1 MTPERWGQLEELYQA
16 ARALPPSER
25 TALLE
30 QADPELGATV
40 AAILAQEGVRQKG
53 DAPQEGSAFLNSPAW
68 EGRESLLKHGAP
80 LHAETSVRIGE
91 QLGPY
96 RIEQK
101 IGQGGMGQ
109 VFRALDT
116 RLQRTVAIKVLPSTH
131 VADPDRKKR
140 FLQEARAASRLNHQ
154 NIVTLHDIANDGG
167 VDYLVMEY
175 VTGTT
180 LKELIRPEGLP
191 ISQAGG
197 YAIQL
202 AGALAVAHAAGLIHR
217 DIKPAN
223 IMVTN
228 DGQVKVLDFGL
239 AKLTTSAG
247 ADSFDATQTVPGMVV
262 GTVSYMSPEQTR
274 GEPVDARSDIF
285 AFGSVL
291 YEAVTG
297 QLPFIASSLLSTMH
311 EIALHDPPP
320 PSRVQP
326 RVPAWLEQIILR
338 CLRKQ
343 VAERYQ
349 SMAEL
354 LEALRS
360 GGVQASS
367 DTTKA
372 DPRPADSRPASSIA
386 VLPFTSASGD
396 GEQFGDGLAE
406 ELIHALS
413 LYDDLQVIARTS
425 AAAMRGHGLDIR
437 EIGRRLNVGVI
448 LDGSVRRAGNRLRIG
463 VQLIDV
469 NNGHQLWS
477 ERYDREMTDVFEV
490 QDEITAAIVGKLRP
504 QLLGGSPASAARHS
518 EDPEAYALYL
528 KGRHHWGR
536 RPAGTMEAIAYF
548 EQAVKRD
555 PTYALAYTGLAD
567 AYNTL
572 ASWEGGV
579 LQPREGFQKGMSY
592 AEQALRLKPELAEGH
607 AALGYALLHYRWEI
621 PEAERS
627 LAEAIRLNPRYG
639 SAHHWY
645 SHLLVATG
653 RMEESLAES
662 KIYLD
667 LDPLDPLSQL
677 HLMWHH
683 VMAHNFD
690 QALSESGRAL
700 ADDPGFSW
708 NRIFQGWAYLGKGA
722 TGEAEA
728 AIRKGAELSGVSVQ
742 LSFLGHAQAV
752 NGNREDAL
760 RTLRRLTAL
769 SADRY
774 VSPYELGLIYEAL
787 GDRDQ
792 AFALLEQAFAER
804 SPWLVYLTREP
815 RLRHLHGDPR
825 FGALLARVMRDFGV
839 PAGGTR

>member
-1 MTPERWGQLEELYQA
+1 MGRIEATLATYPGE
-16 ARALPPSER
+16 
-25 TALLE
+25 
-30 QADPELGATV
+30 ADPEVNRETEKTAAQASSSSESV
-40 AAILAQEGVRQKG
+40 AADSSGNLA
-53 DAPQEGSAFLNSPAW
+53 DTALTFIPATTLL
-68 EGRESLLKHGAP
+68 GRYVIEEQIGA
-80 LHAETSVRIGE
+80 
-91 QLGPY
+91 
-96 RIEQK
+96 
-101 IGQGGMGQ
+101 GGMGE
-109 VFRALDT
+109 VYRAQDT
-116 RLQRTVAIKVLPSTH
+116 RLKRTVAIKMLPRET
-131 VADPDRKKR
+131 AGDTGLRRR
-140 FLQEARAASRLNHQ
+140 FLNEARAASALNHP
-154 NIVTLHDIANDGG
+154 NIVALYDICSDKNIDF
-167 VDYLVMEY
+167 LVMEY
-175 VTGTT
+175 VAGKT
-180 LKELIRPEGLP
+180 LKELICAEGLP
-191 ISQAGG
+191 ISEAGG

-217 DIKPAN
+217 DVKPAN

-239 AKLTTSAG
+239 AKQLTPTG
-247 ADSFDATQTVPGMVV
+247 ADSLDAGQSIPGMLV
-262 GTVSYMSPEQTR
+262 GTVSYMSPEQTS
-274 GEPVDARSDIF
+274 GEPLDARSDIF

-297 QLPFIASSLLSTMH
+297 ELPFRAPSLLSTMH

-326 RVPAWLEQIILR
+326 RVPVWLEQIILR

-354 LEALRS
+354 LEALRT
-360 GGVQASS
+360 GGVRAAPETERASTS
-367 DTTKA
+367 
-372 DPRPADSRPASSIA
+372 PASSIA
-386 VLPFTSASGD
+386 VLPFASASGD

-413 LYDDLQVIARTS
+413 LYDDLQVTARAS
-425 AAAMRGHGLDIR
+425 AAAVRGHGFDIR
-437 EIGRRLNVGVI
+437 EIGRRLNVSVV
-448 LDGSVRRAGNRLRIG
+448 LDGSVRRAGNRLRITA
-463 VQLIDV
+463 QLIDV
-469 NNGHQLWS
+469 NDGHHLWS

-490 QDEITAAIVGKLRP
+490 QDEITAAIVDKLRP
-504 QLLGGSPASAARHS
+504 QLLGTRFPSAARHS

-579 LQPREGFQKGMSY
+579 LSPGEGFPKGMSY

-607 AALGYALLHYRWEI
+607 AALAYALLHYRWEI

-627 LAEAIRLNPRYG
+627 FSEAIRLNPRYG
-639 SAHHWY
+639 PAHHWY
-645 SHLLVATG
+645 SHLLVAMG

-662 KIYLD
+662 KIYLN
-667 LDPLDPLSQL
+667 LDPADPFSQL

-683 VMAHNFD
+683 VMAHDFD

-700 ADDPGFSW
+700 ANDPGFSW
-708 NRIFQGWAYLGKGA
+708 NRIFQGWAHLGIGA
-722 TGEAEA
+722 TGEAVAE
-728 AIRKGAELSGVSVQ
+728 IRKGAELSGVNVQ
-742 LSFLGHAQAV
+742 LSFLAQAQAV
-752 NGNREDAL
+752 NGNRADAL
-760 RTLRRLTAL
+760 QTLERLTAR
-769 SADRY
+769 SAERY

-792 AFALLEQAFAER
+792 AFALLDQAFAER
-804 SPWLVYLTREP
+804 SPWLVYLAREP
-815 RLRHLHGDPR
+815 RLTHLHGDPR
-825 FGALLARVMRDFGV
+825 FEALLARITRDFGGAA
-839 PAGGTR
+839 PSSA

>member
-1 MTPERWGQLEELYQA
+1 MGEVYR
-16 ARALPPSER
+16 AR
-25 TALLE
+25 
-30 QADPELGATV
+30 
-40 AAILAQEGVRQKG
+40 
-53 DAPQEGSAFLNSPAW
+53 
-68 EGRESLLKHGAP
+68 
-80 LHAETSVRIGE
+80 
-91 QLGPY
+91 
-96 RIEQK
+96 
-101 IGQGGMGQ
+101 
-109 VFRALDT
+109 DT
-116 RLQRTVAIKVLPSTH
+116 RLERTVAIKMLPRETAGDSGL
-131 VADPDRKKR
+131 RRR
-140 FLQEARAASRLNHQ
+140 FLNEARAASALNHP
-154 NIVTLHDIANDGG
+154 NIVALYDICSDNNIDF
-167 VDYLVMEY
+167 LVMEY
-175 VTGTT
+175 VPGRT

-191 ISQAGG
+191 ISEAGG

-217 DIKPAN
+217 DVKPAN

-239 AKLTTSAG
+239 AKQLTPAG
-247 ADSFDATQTVPGMVV
+247 ADSLDAGQSVPGMVV
-262 GTVSYMSPEQTR
+262 GTVSYMSPEQTN
-274 GEPVDARSDIF
+274 GEPLDARSDIF

-291 YEAVTG
+291 YEVVTG
-297 QLPFIASSLLSTMH
+297 ELPFRAPSLLSTMH

-320 PSRVQP
+320 PSRIQP
-326 RVPAWLEQIILR
+326 RVPQWLEQIILR

-360 GGVQASS
+360 GGIRAAPEVATAGTS
-367 DTTKA
+367 
-372 DPRPADSRPASSIA
+372 PASSIA
-386 VLPFTSASGD
+386 VLPFASASGD

-413 LYDDLQVIARTS
+413 LYDDLQVTARAS
-425 AAAMRGHGLDIR
+425 AAAVRGHGFDIR
-437 EIGRRLNVGVI
+437 EIGRRLNVRVV
-448 LDGSVRRAGNRLRIG
+448 LDGSVRRAGNRLRITA
-463 VQLIDV
+463 QLIDV
-469 NNGHQLWS
+469 NDGHHMWS

-490 QDEITAAIVGKLRP
+490 QDEITAAIVHKLRP
-504 QLLGGSPASAARHS
+504 QLLGARSPSAARHS

-579 LQPREGFQKGMSY
+579 LSPGEGFPKGMSY

-607 AALGYALLHYRWEI
+607 AALAYALLHYRWEI

-627 LAEAIRLNPRYG
+627 FSEAIRLNPRYG
-639 SAHHWY
+639 PAHHWY

-653 RMEESLAES
+653 RMEESLVES
-662 KIYLD
+662 KIYLN
-667 LDPLDPLSQL
+667 LDPADPFSQL

-700 ADDPGFSW
+700 ANDPGFSW
-708 NRIFQGWAYLGKGA
+708 NRIFQGWAHLGTGA

-728 AIRKGAELSGVSVQ
+728 VIQKGAELSGVSVQ
-742 LSFLGHAQAV
+742 LSFLAQAQAV
-752 NGNREDAL
+752 NGNRADAL
-760 RTLRRLTAL
+760 RTLQRLTAR
-769 SADRY
+769 SAEQY

-792 AFALLEQAFAER
+792 AFTLLEQAFAER
-804 SPWLVYLTREP
+804 SPWLVYLAREP

-825 FGALLARVMRDFGV
+825 FDDLLARITRDFDRAA
-839 PAGGTR
+839 PASA

>member
-1 MTPERWGQLEELYQA
+1 MKPERWNKIESIFHKALEADES
-16 ARALPPSER
+16 RR
-25 TALLE
+25 GALLDE
-30 QADPELGATV
+30 SCAGDQELRREV
-40 AAILAQEGVRQKG
+40 
-53 DAPQEGSAFLNSPAW
+53 
-68 EGRESLLKHGAP
+68 ESLLAHHSDSTSFIEKPAFSNDVTSSGVGHVTVAVAP
-80 LHAETSVRIGE
+80 RHDLKGVAVGH
-91 QLGPY
+91 Y
-96 RIEQK
+96 RILDE
-101 IGQGGMGQ
+101 IGSGGMGQ

-116 RLQRTVAIKVLPSTH
+116 RLHRTVAIKVLPATH
-131 VADPDRKKR
+131 VADPDRKRR
-140 FLQEARAASRLNHQ
+140 FLQEARVASKLNHP
-154 NIVTLHDIANDGG
+154 NIVTLHDMVSDGG
-167 VDYLVMEY
+167 ADYLVMEY
-175 VTGTT
+175 VAGKT

-191 ISQAGG
+191 ISEAGG

-239 AKLTTSAG
+239 AKRLTPAG
-247 ADSFDATQTVPGMVV
+247 ADSLDAGQTIAGMLV

-274 GEPVDARSDIF
+274 GEALDARSDIF

-291 YEAVTG
+291 YEAVSG
-297 QLPFIASSLLSTMH
+297 QQPFRASSVISTMY
-311 EIALHDPPP
+311 EIAVHDPPP
-320 PSRVQP
+320 PSRIQP
-326 RVPAWLEQIILR
+326 RIPAWLEQIILR
-338 CLRKQ
+338 CMRKN
-343 VAERYQ
+343 VAERYR

-360 GGVQASS
+360 GGVG
-367 DTTKA
+367 A
-372 DPRPADSRPASSIA
+372 DPEPVVNSTSPASSIA
-386 VLPFTSASGD
+386 VLPFASASGD
-396 GEQFGDGLAE
+396 SEQFGDGLAE

-413 LYDDLQVIARTS
+413 LNDDLQVIARAS
-425 AAAMRGHGLDIR
+425 AAALRGHGLDIR

-448 LDGSVRRAGNRLRIG
+448 LDGSIRRAGNRLRIT

-469 NNGHQLWS
+469 NDGHHLWS

-490 QDEITAAIVGKLRP
+490 QDEITAAIVDKLRP
-504 QLLGGSPASAARHS
+504 QLLGARSPSAARHS

-548 EQAVKRD
+548 EQAVRRD
-555 PTYALAYTGLAD
+555 PTYALAYAGLAD

-579 LQPREGFQKGMSY
+579 LPPREGFQKGMSY

-607 AALGYALLHYRWEI
+607 AALAYALLHYRWEI
-621 PEAERS
+621 PEAER
-627 LAEAIRLNPRYG
+627 LFLEAIRLNPRYG
-639 SAHHWY
+639 PAHHWY
-645 SHLLVATG
+645 SHLLVAAG
-653 RMEESLAES
+653 RMEESLAKS
-662 KIYLD
+662 KIYLN
-667 LDPLDPLSQL
+667 LDPADPFSQL

-700 ADDPGFSW
+700 ANDPGFSW
-708 NRIFQGWAYLGKGA
+708 NRIFQGWAHLGKGA

-728 AIRKGAELSGVSVQ
+728 AIRKGVELSGVSLQ

-760 RTLRRLTAL
+760 RTLERLIAQ
-769 SADRY
+769 SAERY

-787 GDRDQ
+787 GNPDQ
-792 AFALLEQAFAER
+792 AFASLEEAFAER
-804 SPWLVYLTREP
+804 SPWLVYLAREP

-825 FGALLARVMRDFGV
+825 FDALLARIMRDFGA
-839 PAGGTR
+839 PADT

>member
-1 MTPERWGQLEELYQA
+1 MKPERWSKIESIFHKALEADECRRSSVIEESCAGDAEL
-16 ARALPPSER
+16 RREVE
-25 TALLE
+25 ALLAHHSDSASFME
-30 QADPELGATV
+30 QP
-40 AAILAQEGVRQKG
+40 
-53 DAPQEGSAFLNSPAW
+53 AFA
-68 EGRESLLKHGAP
+68 GQVTTG
-80 LHAETSVRIGE
+80 SVRPVTAEAVPRPDLKGVAV
-91 QLGPY
+91 GHY
-96 RIEQK
+96 RIVEE
-101 IGQGGMGQ
+101 IGSGGMGQ

-116 RLQRTVAIKVLPSTH
+116 RLHRTVAIKVLPSMH
-131 VADPDRKKR
+131 VADPDRKRR
-140 FLQEARAASRLNHQ
+140 FLQEARVASKLNHP
-154 NIVTLHDIANDGG
+154 NIVTLHDMGSDGG

-175 VTGTT
+175 VAGKT
-180 LKELIRPEGLP
+180 LKQLIRSEGLP
-191 ISQAGG
+191 ISEAGG

-223 IMVTN
+223 IMVTD
-228 DGQVKVLDFGL
+228 DGQVKILDFGL
-239 AKLTTSAG
+239 AKQLTPTETDSLEAG
-247 ADSFDATQTVPGMVV
+247 QTVPGMLM

-274 GEPVDARSDIF
+274 GEPLDARSDIF
-285 AFGSVL
+285 SFGSVL

-297 QLPFIASSLLSTMH
+297 QLAFRASSVLSTMY

-326 RVPAWLEQIILR
+326 RVPVWLEQIILR

-360 GGVQASS
+360 REVRAASGTS
-367 DTTKA
+367 GASTI
-372 DPRPADSRPASSIA
+372 PHSSIA
-386 VLPFTSASGD
+386 VLPFANVSGD

-413 LYDDLQVIARTS
+413 RYDDLQVIARAS
-425 AAAMRGHGLDIR
+425 AAAVRGHGLDIR

-448 LDGSVRRAGNRLRIG
+448 LDGSVRRAGNRLRIT

-469 NNGHQLWS
+469 NDGHHLWS

-490 QDEITAAIVGKLRP
+490 QDEITAAIVDKLRP
-504 QLLGGSPASAARHS
+504 QLISAGSPSATRHS

-528 KGRHHWGR
+528 KSRHHWGR
-536 RPAGTMEAIAYF
+536 RPAGTKEAIAYF

-579 LQPREGFQKGMSY
+579 LPPREGFQKGMSY

-607 AALGYALLHYRWEI
+607 AALGYALLHFRWEI
-621 PEAERS
+621 QEAERLLS
-627 LAEAIRLNPRYG
+627 EAIRLNPRYG
-639 SAHHWY
+639 PAHHWY

-662 KIYLD
+662 KIYLN
-667 LDPLDPLSQL
+667 LDPADPLSQL

-708 NRIFQGWAYLGKGA
+708 HRIFQGWAHLGKGA

-728 AIRKGAELSGVSVQ
+728 TIRKGAELSGVSVH
-742 LSFLGHAQAV
+742 LSFLGHAQAA
-752 NGNREDAL
+752 NGNRKDAL
-760 RTLRRLTAL
+760 RTLERLTAQ
-769 SADRY
+769 SAERY
-774 VSPYELGLIYEAL
+774 ISPYELGLIYEAL
-787 GDRDQ
+787 GDHDQ
-792 AFALLEQAFAER
+792 AFASLEQAFAER
-804 SPWLVYLTREP
+804 SPWLVYLAREP
-815 RLRHLHGDPR
+815 RLRHLHGNPR
-825 FGALLARVMRDFGV
+825 FDAMLARMRRDFGGP

>member
-25 TALLE
+25 TELLE
-30 QADPELGATV
+30 RADPELRATV

-53 DAPQEGSAFLNSPAW
+53 DTAQEDGAFLNRPAW
-68 EGRESLLKHGAP
+68 QGRESLLKGDAT
-80 LHAETSVRIGE
+80 LQTETSASVVE

-131 VADPDRKKR
+131 VADPDRKRR
-140 FLQEARAASRLNHQ
+140 FLHEARAASRLNHP

-175 VTGTT
+175 VTGKT

-191 ISQAGG
+191 ISEAGG

-239 AKLTTSAG
+239 AKELTSAG
-247 ADSFDATQTVPGMVV
+247 ADSLDAVRTVPGMLV

-274 GEPVDARSDIF
+274 GEPLDARSDIF

-297 QLPFIASSLLSTMH
+297 RQPFKASSLLSTMH

-354 LEALRS
+354 IEALRS

-367 DTTKA
+367 ETTRA
-372 DPRPADSRPASSIA
+372 APRPAASIA
-386 VLPFTSASGD
+386 VLPFTSVSGD

-425 AAAMRGHGLDIR
+425 AAAVRGHGLDIR

-469 NNGHQLWS
+469 KDGHHLWS

-504 QLLGGSPASAARHS
+504 QLLGGSSASAARHS

-548 EQAVKRD
+548 EQAAKRD

-579 LQPREGFQKGMSY
+579 LSPREGFQKGMSY

-607 AALGYALLHYRWEI
+607 AALAYALLHYRWEI
-621 PEAERS
+621 PEAERLFS
-627 LAEAIRLNPRYG
+627 EAIRLNPRYG
-639 SAHHWY
+639 PAHHWY
-645 SHLLVATG
+645 SHLLVAAG

-662 KIYLD
+662 KIYLS
-667 LDPLDPLSQL
+667 LDPADPFSQL
-677 HLMWHH
+677 HLMWYH

-690 QALSESGRAL
+690 RALNESGRAL

-708 NRIFQGWAYLGKGA
+708 HRIFQGWAYLGKRA
-722 TGEAEA
+722 TAEAEA
-728 AIRKGAELSGVSVQ
+728 AIRTGAELSGVSVQ

-760 RTLRRLTAL
+760 RTLERLTAL
-769 SADRY
+769 SAQRY
-774 VSPYELGLIYEAL
+774 VSPYELGLIHEAL
-787 GDRDQ
+787 GNRDQ

-804 SPWLVYLTREP
+804 SPWLVYLVREP
-815 RLRHLHGDPR
+815 RLTHLHGDPR
-825 FGALLARVMRDFGV
+825 FDALLARVTRDFGGAR
-839 PAGGTR
+839 AGGTG

>member
-1 MTPERWGQLEELYQA
+1 MKPERWSKIESIFHKVLEADESRRGAVIEESCAGDEEL
-16 ARALPPSER
+16 RRE
-25 TALLE
+25 
-30 QADPELGATV
+30 V
-40 AAILAQEGVRQKG
+40 
-53 DAPQEGSAFLNSPAW
+53 
-68 EGRESLLKHGAP
+68 ESLLAHHSDSSSFIEQPAFATTISLTAAAAP
-80 LHAETSVRIGE
+80 RPDLKGVAVGH
-91 QLGPY
+91 Y
-96 RIEQK
+96 RILEE
-101 IGQGGMGQ
+101 IGSGGMGQ

-116 RLQRTVAIKVLPSTH
+116 RLHRTVAIKVLPSTH
-131 VADPDRKKR
+131 VADPDRKRR
-140 FLQEARAASRLNHQ
+140 FLQEARAASKLNHP
-154 NIVTLHDIANDGG
+154 NIVTLYDMASDGG

-175 VTGTT
+175 VAGKT
-180 LKELIRPEGLP
+180 LKGLMRPEGLP
-191 ISQAGG
+191 ISEVVG

-202 AGALAVAHAAGLIHR
+202 AGALAVAHAAGLVHR

-239 AKLTTSAG
+239 AKQLTPAG
-247 ADSFDATQTVPGMVV
+247 TDSLDAEQTVPGMLL
-262 GTVSYMSPEQTR
+262 GTVAYMSPEQTR
-274 GEPVDARSDIF
+274 GEPLDARSDIF

-291 YEAVTG
+291 YEVVTG
-297 QLPFIASSLLSTMH
+297 QLPFRASSLLSTMH

-326 RVPAWLEQIILR
+326 RVPLWLEQIVLR

-343 VAERYQ
+343 VAVRYQ

-360 GGVQASS
+360 GGVRAAPETVGAS
-367 DTTKA
+367 T
-372 DPRPADSRPASSIA
+372 SRASSIA
-386 VLPFTSASGD
+386 VLPFASVGGD

-413 LYDDLQVIARTS
+413 LYDDLQVIARAS
-425 AAAMRGHGLDIR
+425 AAAVRGHGLDIR

-448 LDGSVRRAGNRLRIG
+448 LDGSVRRAGNRLRIT

-469 NNGHQLWS
+469 NDGHHLWS

-490 QDEITAAIVGKLRP
+490 QDEITAAIVDKLRP
-504 QLLGGSPASAARHS
+504 QLLGARSSSAARHS

-579 LQPREGFQKGMSY
+579 LPPREGFQKGISY

-621 PEAERS
+621 PEAERLFS
-627 LAEAIRLNPRYG
+627 EAIRLNPRYG
-639 SAHHWY
+639 PAHHWY
-645 SHLLVATG
+645 SHVLVVAG

-662 KIYLD
+662 KIYLN
-667 LDPLDPLSQL
+667 LDPADPFSQA
-677 HLMWHH
+677 HLVWHH
-683 VMAHNFD
+683 LMAHNFD
-690 QALSESGRAL
+690 QSLRESERAL
-700 ADDPGFSW
+700 ANDPGFSW
-708 NRIFQGWAYLGKGA
+708 HHIFQGWAHLGIGA
-722 TGEAEA
+722 TGQAEA
-728 AIRKGAELSGVSVQ
+728 AIRKGAGLSGVSVQ

-752 NGNREDAL
+752 NGNREEAL
-760 RTLRRLTAL
+760 RTLERLTAQ
-769 SADRY
+769 SAERY
-774 VSPYELGLIYEAL
+774 VSPYELALIYEAL
-787 GDRDQ
+787 GDHNQ
-792 AFALLEQAFAER
+792 AFASLEQAFAER
-804 SPWLVYLTREP
+804 SPWLVYLAREP

-825 FGALLARVMRDFGV
+825 FDSLLSRMTRDFGGA

>member
-1 MTPERWGQLEELYQA
+1 LR
-16 ARALPPSER
+16 
-25 TALLE
+25 
-30 QADPELGATV
+30 ATV
-40 AAILAQEGVRQKG
+40 AALLAQEGVRQKG
-53 DAPQEGSAFLNSPAW
+53 HAPQEDTAFLSRPAW
-68 EGRESLLKHGAP
+68 EGRESLLKNDGP
-80 LHAETSVRIGE
+80 LQTETSVSVGE

-101 IGQGGMGQ
+101 IGHGGMGQ
-109 VFRALDT
+109 VFRAFDT
-116 RLQRTVAIKVLPSTH
+116 RLHRTVAIKVLPSTY

-140 FLQEARAASRLNHQ
+140 FLQEARAVSRLNHP
-154 NIVTLHDIANDGG
+154 NIVTLHDIANNGG

-175 VTGTT
+175 VTGKT
-180 LKELIRPEGLP
+180 LKELIHPEGLP
-191 ISQAGG
+191 ISEAGR

-223 IMVTN
+223 IMVAN

-239 AKLTTSAG
+239 AKRLTSEG
-247 ADSFDATQTVPGMVV
+247 ADSLDAGQTVPGMIV

-274 GEPVDARSDIF
+274 GEPLDARSDDF
-285 AFGSVL
+285 ALGSVL

-297 QLPFIASSLLSTMH
+297 RVPFKASSLLSTIH
-311 EIALHDPPP
+311 QIALHDPPP
-320 PSRVQP
+320 PSQVQP

-360 GGVQASS
+360 GGVPAYSETTRA
-367 DTTKA
+367 DT
-372 DPRPADSRPASSIA
+372 RPASSIA
-386 VLPFTSASGD
+386 VLPFISVGED

-425 AAAMRGHGLDIR
+425 AAAVRGRGLDIR

-463 VQLIDV
+463 VQLINV
-469 NNGHQLWS
+469 NDGHQLWS
-477 ERYDREMTDVFEV
+477 ERYDREITDVFEV

-504 QLLGGSPASAARHS
+504 RLLGVSSASAARHS

-548 EQAVKRD
+548 EQAAKRD

-579 LQPREGFQKGMSY
+579 LPPREGFQKGMSY

-607 AALGYALLHYRWEI
+607 AALAYALLHYRWEL
-621 PEAERS
+621 PEAERLFS
-627 LAEAIRLNPRYG
+627 EAIRLNPRYG
-639 SAHHWY
+639 PAHHWY
-645 SHLLVATG
+645 SHLLVAEG

-662 KIYLD
+662 KIYLN
-667 LDPLDPLSQL
+667 LDPADPFSQL

-690 QALSESGRAL
+690 RALSESWRAL

-708 NRIFQGWAYLGKGA
+708 HRIFQGWAYLGKRA

-728 AIRKGAELSGVSVQ
+728 AIRKGAELSGVSMQ
-742 LSFLGHAQAV
+742 LSFLGYAQAA

-760 RTLRRLTAL
+760 RTLERLTAL
-769 SADRY
+769 SAERY

-787 GDRDQ
+787 GNRDQ

-804 SPWLVYLTREP
+804 SPWLVYLAREP
-815 RLRHLHGDPR
+815 RLSHLHGDPS
-825 FGALLARVMRDFGV
+825 FDALLERVTRDFGGT

>member
-30 QADPELGATV
+30 RADPELGATV

-53 DAPQEGSAFLNSPAW
+53 DAAQEDGAFLNRPAW
-68 EGRESLLKHGAP
+68 QGCESLLKGDGT
-80 LHAETSVRIGE
+80 LQTETIVSVVE

-116 RLQRTVAIKVLPSTH
+116 RLKRTVAIKVLPSTH
-131 VADPDRKKR
+131 VADPDRRRR
-140 FLQEARAASRLNHQ
+140 FLQEAQAASRLNHP

-175 VTGTT
+175 VPGKT

-191 ISQAGG
+191 ISEAGG

-223 IMVTN
+223 IMVTS

-239 AKLTTSAG
+239 AKQLTSAG
-247 ADSFDATQTVPGMVV
+247 ADSLDAVQTVPGMLV

-274 GEPVDARSDIF
+274 GEPLDARSDIF

-297 QLPFIASSLLSTMH
+297 RLPFIASSLLSTMH
-311 EIALHDPPP
+311 EIALNDPPP

-326 RVPAWLEQIILR
+326 RVPAGLEQIILR

-360 GGVQASS
+360 GGVQAFSE
-367 DTTKA
+367 TTRA
-372 DPRPADSRPASSIA
+372 ATRPASSIA
-386 VLPFTSASGD
+386 VLPFTSVSGD

-425 AAAMRGHGLDIR
+425 AAALRGHGLDIR

-469 NNGHQLWS
+469 NDGHQLWS

-490 QDEITAAIVGKLRP
+490 QDEITAAIISKLRP
-504 QLLGGSPASAARHS
+504 QLVGGSSASAARHS

-579 LQPREGFQKGMSY
+579 LPPGEGFQKGMSY

-607 AALGYALLHYRWEI
+607 AALAYALLHYRWEI
-621 PEAERS
+621 PEAERLFS
-627 LAEAIRLNPRYG
+627 EAIRLNPRYG
-639 SAHHWY
+639 PAHHWY
-645 SHLLVATG
+645 SHLLVAAG

-662 KIYLD
+662 KIYLN
-667 LDPLDPLSQL
+667 LDPVDPLSQL

-708 NRIFQGWAYLGKGA
+708 NRIFQGWAYLGKRA

-760 RTLRRLTAL
+760 RTLERLTAL
-769 SADRY
+769 SAERY

-804 SPWLVYLTREP
+804 SPWLVYLAREP
-815 RLRHLHGDPR
+815 RVEAFARRP
-825 FGALLARVMRDFGV
+825 AL
-839 PAGGTR
+839 

>member
-1 MTPERWGQLEELYQA
+1 MKPERWSKIESIFHKALE
-16 ARALPPSER
+16 
-25 TALLE
+25 
-30 QADPELGATV
+30 ADESRRSSVIEESCA
-40 AAILAQEGVRQKG
+40 G
-53 DAPQEGSAFLNSPAW
+53 DAELHR
-68 EGRESLLKHGAP
+68 EVESLLAHHSDSASFIEQPAFAGQVTTSSVEPVTAADAP
-80 LHAETSVRIGE
+80 RPDLKGVAV
-91 QLGPY
+91 GPY
-96 RIEQK
+96 RILEE
-101 IGQGGMGQ
+101 IGVGGMGQ

-116 RLQRTVAIKVLPSTH
+116 RLHRTVAIKVLPSTH
-131 VADPDRKKR
+131 VADPDRKRR
-140 FLQEARAASRLNHQ
+140 FLQEARAASKLNHP
-154 NIVTLHDIANDGG
+154 NIVTLHDMASDGG

-175 VTGTT
+175 VAGKT

-191 ISQAGG
+191 ISEAGG

-239 AKLTTSAG
+239 AKQLTPAG
-247 ADSFDATQTVPGMVV
+247 ADSLDAGQSVPGMLV

-274 GEPVDARSDIF
+274 GEPLDARSDIF

-297 QLPFIASSLLSTMH
+297 QLPFRASSLLSTMH

-326 RVPAWLEQIILR
+326 RVPVWLEQIILR

-360 GGVQASS
+360 GGDRAAPETARACTS
-367 DTTKA
+367 
-372 DPRPADSRPASSIA
+372 PASSIA
-386 VLPFTSASGD
+386 VLPFASVSGD

-413 LYDDLQVIARTS
+413 LYDDLQVIARAS
-425 AAAMRGHGLDIR
+425 AAAVRGHGLDIR

-448 LDGSVRRAGNRLRIG
+448 LDGSVRRAGNRLRIT

-469 NNGHQLWS
+469 NDGHHLWS

-490 QDEITAAIVGKLRP
+490 QDEITAAIVDKLRP
-504 QLLGGSPASAARHS
+504 QLLGARSPSAARHT

-548 EQAVKRD
+548 EQAAKRD

-579 LQPREGFQKGMSY
+579 LPPREGFPKGMAY

-607 AALGYALLHYRWEI
+607 AALAYAMLHYRWEI
-621 PEAERS
+621 PEAERLFS
-627 LAEAIRLNPRYG
+627 EAIRLNPRYG
-639 SAHHWY
+639 PAHHWY

-662 KIYLD
+662 KIYLN
-667 LDPLDPLSQL
+667 LDPADPMSQL

-690 QALSESGRAL
+690 EALSESGRAL
-700 ADDPGFSW
+700 ANDPGFSW
-708 NRIFQGWAYLGKGA
+708 NRIFQGWAHLGTGA

-752 NGNREDAL
+752 NGNRADAL
-760 RTLRRLTAL
+760 RTLERLTAQ
-769 SADRY
+769 SAERY

-787 GDRDQ
+787 GDHDQ

-804 SPWLVYLTREP
+804 SPWLVYLAREP

-825 FGALLARVMRDFGV
+825 FDALLARMTRDFGGA
-839 PAGGTR
+839 PAGATR

>member
-1 MTPERWGQLEELYQA
+1 MTPERWGQFEELYQV

-30 QADPELGATV
+30 RADPELRETV
-40 AAILAQEGVRQKG
+40 AALLAQEGVRRKG
-53 DAPQEGSAFLNSPAW
+53 GAPQEDTAFLSRPAW
-68 EGRESLLKHGAP
+68 EGRESLLKHTGP
-80 LHAETSVRIGE
+80 LQTETSVSVGE

-96 RIEQK
+96 RIEEK

-116 RLQRTVAIKVLPSTH
+116 RLHRTVAIKMLPSTH
-131 VADPDRKKR
+131 VADPDRRRR
-140 FLQEARAASRLNHQ
+140 FLQEARAASRLNHP

-175 VTGTT
+175 VPGKT

-191 ISQAGG
+191 ISEAGG

-239 AKLTTSAG
+239 AKQLTSEG
-247 ADSFDATQTVPGMVV
+247 AVSLDATQTVPGMVV

-274 GEPVDARSDIF
+274 GEPLDARSDIF

-297 QLPFIASSLLSTMH
+297 RLPFIAASLLSTMH
-311 EIALHDPPP
+311 EIALNDPPP

-326 RVPAWLEQIILR
+326 RVPAGLEQIILR

-354 LEALRS
+354 LEALRG

-367 DTTKA
+367 ETTRA
-372 DPRPADSRPASSIA
+372 ATRPASSIA
-386 VLPFTSASGD
+386 VLPFASVSGD

-425 AAAMRGHGLDIR
+425 AAAVRGLDIR

-469 NNGHQLWS
+469 NDGHQLWS

-490 QDEITAAIVGKLRP
+490 QDEIAAAIVDKLRP
-504 QLLGGSPASAARHS
+504 QLLGARSPSAARHS

-528 KGRHHWGR
+528 KGRHHWVR

-548 EQAVKRD
+548 EQAAKRD

-579 LQPREGFQKGMSY
+579 LPPREGFQKGMAY

-607 AALGYALLHYRWEI
+607 AALAYALLHYRWEI
-621 PEAERS
+621 PEAERLFS
-627 LAEAIRLNPRYG
+627 EAIRLNPRYG
-639 SAHHWY
+639 PAHHWY
-645 SHLLVATG
+645 SHLLVAAG

-662 KIYLD
+662 KIYLN
-667 LDPLDPLSQL
+667 LDPADPMSQL

-708 NRIFQGWAYLGKGA
+708 NRIFQGWAHLGAGA
-722 TGEAEA
+722 PGEAEA
-728 AIRKGAELSGVSVQ
+728 VIRKGADLSGVSVH
-742 LSFLGHAQAV
+742 LSLLGHAQAV
-752 NGNREDAL
+752 NGTRGDAL
-760 RTLRRLTAL
+760 RTLDRLTAL
-769 SADRY
+769 SAQRY

-804 SPWLVYLTREP
+804 SPWLVYLAREP
-815 RLRHLHGDPR
+815 RVRHLHGDPR
-825 FGALLARVMRDFGV
+825 FDALLARVTRSVGGE
-839 PAGGTR
+839 PAGGNR

>member
-1 MTPERWGQLEELYQA
+1 MKPERWSKVESIFHKALE
-16 ARALPPSER
+16 
-25 TALLE
+25 
-30 QADPELGATV
+30 ADESRRSSVIEESCA
-40 AAILAQEGVRQKG
+40 G
-53 DAPQEGSAFLNSPAW
+53 DADLRREV
-68 EGRESLLKHGAP
+68 ESLLAHHSDSASFIEKPAFAGQETTGSVGRVTAADAP
-80 LHAETSVRIGE
+80 RPDLKGVAFGH
-91 QLGPY
+91 Y
-96 RIEQK
+96 RILEE
-101 IGQGGMGQ
+101 IGFGGMGQ

-116 RLQRTVAIKVLPSTH
+116 RLHRTVAIKVLPSTH
-131 VADPDRKKR
+131 VADPDRKRR
-140 FLQEARAASRLNHQ
+140 FLQEARAASKLNHP
-154 NIVTLHDIANDGG
+154 NIVTLHDMVSDGG

-175 VTGTT
+175 VAGKT

-191 ISQAGG
+191 ISEAGG

-239 AKLTTSAG
+239 AKQLTPAG
-247 ADSFDATQTVPGMVV
+247 ADSLDAGQSIPGMLV

-274 GEPVDARSDIF
+274 GEPLDARSDIF

-297 QLPFIASSLLSTMH
+297 QLPFRAASLLSTMH

-326 RVPAWLEQIILR
+326 RVPVWLEQIILR

-360 GGVQASS
+360 GGVRAVPETARASTS
-367 DTTKA
+367 
-372 DPRPADSRPASSIA
+372 PASSIA
-386 VLPFTSASGD
+386 VLPFASVSGD

-425 AAAMRGHGLDIR
+425 AAALRGHGLDIR

-448 LDGSVRRAGNRLRIG
+448 LDGSVRRAGNRLRIT

-469 NNGHQLWS
+469 NDGHHLWS

-490 QDEITAAIVGKLRP
+490 QDEITAAIVDKLRP
-504 QLLGGSPASAARHS
+504 QLLGARSPSAARHS

-579 LQPREGFQKGMSY
+579 LPPGEGFPKGMSY

-607 AALGYALLHYRWEI
+607 AALAYALLHYRWEI
-621 PEAERS
+621 PEAERLFS
-627 LAEAIRLNPRYG
+627 EAIRLNPRYG
-639 SAHHWY
+639 PAHHWY
-645 SHLLVATG
+645 SHLLVAAG

-662 KIYLD
+662 KIYLN
-667 LDPLDPLSQL
+667 LDPADPMSQL

-700 ADDPGFSW
+700 ANDPGFSW
-708 NRIFQGWAYLGKGA
+708 NRIFQGWAHLGTGA

-728 AIRKGAELSGVSVQ
+728 VIRKGAELSGVSVQ

-752 NGNREDAL
+752 NGNRADAL
-760 RTLRRLTAL
+760 RTLERLTAL
-769 SADRY
+769 SAERY

-804 SPWLVYLTREP
+804 SPWLVYLAREP

-825 FGALLARVMRDFGV
+825 FDALLARMTRDFGGA
-839 PAGGTR
+839 PAGATR

>member
-1 MTPERWGQLEELYQA
+1 MKPERWNKIESIFHKALEADESRRGA
-16 ARALPPSER
+16 VIEESCAG
-25 TALLE
+25 
-30 QADPELGATV
+30 DPELRREV
-40 AAILAQEGVRQKG
+40 
-53 DAPQEGSAFLNSPAW
+53 
-68 EGRESLLKHGAP
+68 ESLLAHHSDSASFIEKPAFSGEVTASSVGPVTAVAAP
-80 LHAETSVRIGE
+80 RPDLKGVAFGH
-91 QLGPY
+91 Y
-96 RIEQK
+96 RILEE
-101 IGQGGMGQ
+101 IGVGGMGQ

-116 RLQRTVAIKVLPSTH
+116 RLHRTVAIKLLPSTH
-131 VADPDRKKR
+131 VADPDRKRR
-140 FLQEARAASRLNHQ
+140 FLQEARAASKLNHP
-154 NIVTLHDIANDGG
+154 NIVTLHDMASDGE

-175 VTGTT
+175 VAGKT
-180 LKELIRPEGLP
+180 LKQLIRPEGLP
-191 ISQAGG
+191 ISEAGG

-202 AGALAVAHAAGLIHR
+202 AGALVVAHAAGLIHR

-239 AKLTTSAG
+239 AKQLIPG
-247 ADSFDATQTVPGMVV
+247 ADSLDAGQSVPGMLV

-274 GEPVDARSDIF
+274 GEPLDGRSDIF

-297 QLPFIASSLLSTMH
+297 QLPFRAPSLLSTMH
-311 EIALHDPPP
+311 EIALYDPPP

-326 RVPAWLEQIILR
+326 RVPVWFEQIILR
-338 CLRKQ
+338 CLRKK

-360 GGVQASS
+360 GGVRAAPETAGVSTS
-367 DTTKA
+367 
-372 DPRPADSRPASSIA
+372 PASSIA
-386 VLPFTSASGD
+386 VLPFASASGD

-425 AAAMRGHGLDIR
+425 AAALRGHGLDIC

-448 LDGSVRRAGNRLRIG
+448 LDGSVRRAGNRLRIT

-469 NNGHQLWS
+469 NDGHHLWS
-477 ERYDREMTDVFEV
+477 EGYDREMTDVFEV
-490 QDEITAAIVGKLRP
+490 QDEITAAIVEKLRP
-504 QLLGGSPASAARHS
+504 QLLGARSPSAARHS

-548 EQAVKRD
+548 EQATKRD

-572 ASWEGGV
+572 AGWEGGV
-579 LQPREGFQKGMSY
+579 LPPREGFQKGMSY

-607 AALGYALLHYRWEI
+607 TALAYALLHYRWEI
-621 PEAERS
+621 PEAERVFS
-627 LAEAIRLNPRYG
+627 EAIRLNPRYG
-639 SAHHWY
+639 PAHHWY
-645 SHLLVATG
+645 SHLLVAAG

-662 KIYLD
+662 KIYLNV
-667 LDPLDPLSQL
+667 DPADPMSQL

-690 QALSESGRAL
+690 QALSESGLAL
-700 ADDPGFSW
+700 ANDPGFSW

-728 AIRKGAELSGVSVQ
+728 VIRKGAELSGASVH
-742 LSFLGHAQAV
+742 LSSLGHAQAV
-752 NGNREDAL
+752 NGNRADAL
-760 RTLRRLTAL
+760 RTLERLTAR
-769 SADRY
+769 SAERY

-804 SPWLVYLTREP
+804 SPWLVHLAREP

-825 FGALLARVMRDFGV
+825 FDALLARMPRDFGGA
-839 PAGGTR
+839 PADATR

>member
-25 TALLE
+25 TALFE
-30 QADPELGATV
+30 RADPEVRATV
-40 AAILAQEGVRQKG
+40 AALLAQEGVRQNG
-53 DAPQEGSAFLNSPAW
+53 DAPQEGGAFLSRPAW
-68 EGRESLLKHGAP
+68 DDLKSLLKQDGS
-80 LHAETSVRIGE
+80 LQTQTSVTVGE

-96 RIEQK
+96 RIEQE

-116 RLQRTVAIKVLPSTH
+116 RLHRTVAIKVLPSTH

-140 FLQEARAASRLNHQ
+140 LLHEARAASKLNHP
-154 NIVTLHDIANDGG
+154 NIVALHDIANDGG

-175 VTGTT
+175 VAGKT

-202 AGALAVAHAAGLIHR
+202 AGALAAAHAAGLIHR

-223 IMVTN
+223 IMVTH

-239 AKLTTSAG
+239 AKQLTAEG
-247 ADSFDATQTVPGMVV
+247 AVPLDTTQTVPGMVM

-274 GEPVDARSDIF
+274 GEPLDARSDIF
-285 AFGSVL
+285 TFGSVL

-297 QLPFIASSLLSTMH
+297 RLPFKASSLLATMH

-320 PSRVQP
+320 PSQVQP
-326 RVPAWLEQIILR
+326 RVPAWLEQIVLR

-349 SMAEL
+349 SMEEVL
-354 LEALRS
+354 GALHS

-367 DTTKA
+367 ETARAGT
-372 DPRPADSRPASSIA
+372 RPASSIA
-386 VLPFTSASGD
+386 VLPFTSVGGD

-425 AAAMRGHGLDIR
+425 AAAVRGRGLDIR

-469 NNGHQLWS
+469 NDGHQLWS
-477 ERYDREMTDVFEV
+477 EQYDREMTGVFEV

-504 QLLGGSPASAARHS
+504 QLLGGSSASAARHS

-548 EQAVKRD
+548 EQAAKRD
-555 PTYALAYTGLAD
+555 PAYALAYTGLAD

-579 LQPREGFQKGMSY
+579 LSPSEGFEKGMSY

-607 AALGYALLHYRWEI
+607 AALAYALLHYRWEM
-621 PEAERS
+621 PEAERLFS
-627 LAEAIRLNPRYG
+627 EAIRLNPRYG
-639 SAHHWY
+639 PAHHWY
-645 SHLLVATG
+645 SHLLVAAG

-662 KIYLD
+662 KIYLN
-667 LDPLDPLSQL
+667 LDPADPMSQL

-708 NRIFQGWAYLGKGA
+708 HRIFQGWAYLGKHA
-722 TGEAEA
+722 AGEAEA
-728 AIRKGAELSGVSVQ
+728 AIRKGAQLSGVSVQ
-742 LSFLGHAQAV
+742 LSFLAHAQAA
-752 NGNREDAL
+752 NGKREDAL
-760 RTLRRLTAL
+760 RTLERLTAL
-769 SADRY
+769 SEERY

-787 GDRDQ
+787 GYRDR
-792 AFALLEQAFAER
+792 AFALLERAFAER
-804 SPWLVYLTREP
+804 SPWLVYL
-815 RLRHLHGDPR
+815 
-825 FGALLARVMRDFGV
+825 ARSRD
-839 PAGGTR
+839 

>member
-1 MTPERWGQLEELYQA
+1 MKPERWSKIESIFHKALEANESG
-16 ARALPPSER
+16 R
-25 TALLE
+25 
-30 QADPELGATV
+30 GAV
-40 AAILAQEGVRQKG
+40 IEESCAG
-53 DAPQEGSAFLNSPAW
+53 DAELRR
-68 EGRESLLKHGAP
+68 EVESLLAHHSDSASFIEQPAFAGQV
-80 LHAETSVRIGE
+80 TTSSVRPITTAAPRRPDLKDVTVGH
-91 QLGPY
+91 Y
-96 RIEQK
+96 RILEE
-101 IGQGGMGQ
+101 IGSGGMGQ

-116 RLQRTVAIKVLPSTH
+116 RLHRTVAIKVLPSAH
-131 VADPDRKKR
+131 VADPDRKRR
-140 FLQEARAASRLNHQ
+140 FLQEARVASKLNHP
-154 NIVTLHDIANDGG
+154 NIVTLHDMATDGG
-167 VDYLVMEY
+167 LDYLVMEY
-175 VTGTT
+175 VEGKT
-180 LKELIRPEGLP
+180 LKELIRADGLP
-191 ISQAGG
+191 ISEAGG

-228 DGQVKVLDFGL
+228 EGQVKVLDFGL
-239 AKLTTSAG
+239 AKQLTPEG
-247 ADSFDATQTVPGMVV
+247 ADSLDGGQTVPGVV
-262 GTVSYMSPEQTR
+262 FGTVSYMSPEQTR
-274 GEPVDARSDIF
+274 GEPLDARSDIF

-297 QLPFIASSLLSTMH
+297 QLPFRASSLLSTMH

-320 PSRVQP
+320 PSRIQP
-326 RVPAWLEQIILR
+326 RVPMWLEQIILR
-338 CLRKQ
+338 CLRKP

-360 GGVQASS
+360 GEPGAVHETAGTSKS
-367 DTTKA
+367 
-372 DPRPADSRPASSIA
+372 PASSIA
-386 VLPFTSASGD
+386 VLPFASVSGD
-396 GEQFGDGLAE
+396 SGQFGDGLAE

-413 LYDDLQVIARTS
+413 LYDDLQVIARAS
-425 AAAMRGHGLDIR
+425 AAAVRGQGLDIR

-448 LDGSVRRAGNRLRIG
+448 LDGSVRLAGNRLRIT
-463 VQLIDV
+463 VHLIDV
-469 NNGHQLWS
+469 SDGHHLWS

-490 QDEITAAIVGKLRP
+490 QDEITAAIVDKLRP
-504 QLLGGSPASAARHS
+504 QLLGARSSAAARHS

-548 EQAVKRD
+548 EQAAKRD

-579 LQPREGFQKGMSY
+579 LPPREGFQKGMSY

-621 PEAERS
+621 PEAERLFS
-627 LAEAIRLNPRYG
+627 EAIRLNPRYG
-639 SAHHWY
+639 PAHHWY

-653 RMEESLAES
+653 RIEESLAES
-662 KIYLD
+662 KIYLN
-667 LDPLDPLSQL
+667 LDPADPMSQL
-677 HLMWHH
+677 HLMWHY

-700 ADDPGFSW
+700 ANDPGFSW
-708 NRIFQGWAYLGKGA
+708 HRIFQGWAHLGKGA

-728 AIRKGAELSGVSVQ
+728 TIRIGVELSGVNVQ

-752 NGNREDAL
+752 NGHREDAL
-760 RTLRRLTAL
+760 RTLQRLTGR
-769 SADRY
+769 SAEHY

-787 GDRDQ
+787 GDHDR
-792 AFALLEQAFAER
+792 AFASLEQAFAER
-804 SPWLVYLTREP
+804 SPWLVYLAREP

-825 FGALLARVMRDFGV
+825 FDALLARMTRDFGTV
-839 PAGGTR
+839 TP

>member
-1 MTPERWGQLEELYQA
+1 MLGEADHEVNRETEQTSAQA
-16 ARALPPSER
+16 GSSSER
-25 TALLE
+25 PASKSSGNLPDTAVSCVPATTFLGRYVIEE
-30 QADPELGATV
+30 QIGA
-40 AAILAQEGVRQKG
+40 
-53 DAPQEGSAFLNSPAW
+53 
-68 EGRESLLKHGAP
+68 
-80 LHAETSVRIGE
+80 
-91 QLGPY
+91 
-96 RIEQK
+96 
-101 IGQGGMGQ
+101 GGMGQ
-109 VFRALDT
+109 VYRAQDT
-116 RLQRTVAIKVLPSTH
+116 RLERTVAIKMLPRET
-131 VADPDRKKR
+131 AGDTGLRRR
-140 FLQEARAASRLNHQ
+140 FLNEARAASALNHP
-154 NIVTLHDIANDGG
+154 NIVALYDICSDKNIDF
-167 VDYLVMEY
+167 LVMEY
-175 VTGTT
+175 VAGKT

-191 ISQAGG
+191 ISEAGG

-217 DIKPAN
+217 DVKPAN

-239 AKLTTSAG
+239 AKQLTPTG
-247 ADSFDATQTVPGMVV
+247 ADSLDAGLSVPGMLV
-262 GTVSYMSPEQTR
+262 GTVSYMSPEQTS
-274 GEPVDARSDIF
+274 GEPLDARSDIF

-297 QLPFIASSLLSTMH
+297 QLPFRASSLLSTMH

-320 PSRVQP
+320 PSWVQP
-326 RVPAWLEQIILR
+326 RVPVWLEQIILR

-349 SMAEL
+349 SMEEL
-354 LEALRS
+354 LGALRS
-360 GGVQASS
+360 GGVRAAPEAARASTS
-367 DTTKA
+367 
-372 DPRPADSRPASSIA
+372 PASSIA
-386 VLPFTSASGD
+386 VLPFASASGD

-413 LYDDLQVIARTS
+413 LYDDLQVTARAS
-425 AAAMRGHGLDIR
+425 AAAVRGHGFDIR
-437 EIGRRLNVGVI
+437 EIGRRLNVSVV
-448 LDGSVRRAGNRLRIG
+448 LDGSVRRAGNRLRITAH
-463 VQLIDV
+463 LIDV
-469 NNGHQLWS
+469 NDGHHLWS

-490 QDEITAAIVGKLRP
+490 QDEITAAIVDKLRP
-504 QLLGGSPASAARHS
+504 QLLGTRSPSAARHS

-536 RPAGTMEAIAYF
+536 RPAGTMEAVAYF

-555 PTYALAYTGLAD
+555 PTYALAFTGLAD

-579 LQPREGFQKGMSY
+579 LSPGEGFPKGMSY

-607 AALGYALLHYRWEI
+607 AALAYALLHYRWEI

-627 LAEAIRLNPRYG
+627 FSEAIRLNPRYG
-639 SAHHWY
+639 PAHHWY

-662 KIYLD
+662 KIYLN
-667 LDPLDPLSQL
+667 LDPADPFSQL

-700 ADDPGFSW
+700 ANDPGFSW
-708 NRIFQGWAYLGKGA
+708 NRIFQGWAHLGTGA

-728 AIRKGAELSGVSVQ
+728 AIRKGAELSGASVQ
-742 LSFLGHAQAV
+742 LSFLGQAQAV
-752 NGNREDAL
+752 NGNRADAL
-760 RTLRRLTAL
+760 RTLERLTAQ
-769 SADRY
+769 SAERY

-792 AFALLEQAFAER
+792 AFALLERAFAER
-804 SPWLVYLTREP
+804 SPWLVYLAREP
-815 RLRHLHGDPR
+815 RLSHLHGDPR
-825 FGALLARVMRDFGV
+825 FDALLARITRDFGGAA
-839 PAGGTR
+839 PSRA

>member
-1 MTPERWGQLEELYQA
+1 MKAERWSKIESIFHKALE
-16 ARALPPSER
+16 
-25 TALLE
+25 
-30 QADPELGATV
+30 ADESRRSSVIEESCA
-40 AAILAQEGVRQKG
+40 G
-53 DAPQEGSAFLNSPAW
+53 DAELRR
-68 EGRESLLKHGAP
+68 EVESLLAHHSDSASFIEQPAFAGQVTS
-80 LHAETSVRIGE
+80 TSV
-91 QLGPY
+91 GPVTAADAPRPDLKGVAVGHY
-96 RIEQK
+96 RILEE
-101 IGQGGMGQ
+101 IGVGGMGQ

-116 RLQRTVAIKVLPSTH
+116 RLNRTVAIKVLPSTH
-131 VADPDRKKR
+131 VADPDRKRR
-140 FLQEARAASRLNHQ
+140 FLQEARAASKLNHP
-154 NIVTLHDIANDGG
+154 NIVTLHDMASDGG

-175 VTGTT
+175 VAGKT
-180 LKELIRPEGLP
+180 LKELVRPEGLP
-191 ISQAGG
+191 ISEAGG

-228 DGQVKVLDFGL
+228 DGQVKVVDFGL
-239 AKLTTSAG
+239 AKQLTPG
-247 ADSFDATQTVPGMVV
+247 ADSLDAGQSVPGILV

-274 GEPVDARSDIF
+274 GEPLDGRSDIF

-297 QLPFIASSLLSTMH
+297 QLPFRASSLLSTMH
-311 EIALHDPPP
+311 EIALLDPPP

-326 RVPAWLEQIILR
+326 RVPVWLEQIILR

-349 SMAEL
+349 SMTEL

-360 GGVQASS
+360 GDVRAAPETVRASMS
-367 DTTKA
+367 
-372 DPRPADSRPASSIA
+372 PASSIA
-386 VLPFTSASGD
+386 VLPFASASGD

-425 AAAMRGHGLDIR
+425 TAALRGHGLDIR

-448 LDGSVRRAGNRLRIG
+448 LDGSVRRAGSRLRIT

-469 NNGHQLWS
+469 NDGHHLWS

-490 QDEITAAIVGKLRP
+490 QDEITAAIVDKLRP
-504 QLLGGSPASAARHS
+504 QLLGARSPSAARHS

-548 EQAVKRD
+548 EQAAKRD

-579 LQPREGFQKGMSY
+579 LPPSEGFPKGMLY

-607 AALGYALLHYRWEI
+607 AALAYALLHYRWEI

-627 LAEAIRLNPRYG
+627 FSEAIRLNPRYG
-639 SAHHWY
+639 PAHHWY

-662 KIYLD
+662 KIYLNV
-667 LDPLDPLSQL
+667 DPADPMSQL
-677 HLMWHH
+677 HLVWHH

-700 ADDPGFSW
+700 ANDPGFSW
-708 NRIFQGWAYLGKGA
+708 NRIFQGWAHLGIGA

-728 AIRKGAELSGVSVQ
+728 VIRKGAELSGASVH
-742 LSFLGHAQAV
+742 LSSLGHAQAA
-752 NGNREDAL
+752 NGNRADAL
-760 RTLRRLTAL
+760 RTLERLTAQ
-769 SADRY
+769 SAERY
-774 VSPYELGLIYEAL
+774 VSPYELGLIYGAL

-792 AFALLEQAFAER
+792 AFALLDQAFAER
-804 SPWLVYLTREP
+804 SPWMVYLAREP

-825 FGALLARVMRDFGV
+825 FDALLARMTRDFGGA
-839 PAGGTR
+839 PAGATR

>member
-1 MTPERWGQLEELYQA
+1 MKPERWGKVESIFHKALAADESQRGAVIEESCGDDEEL
-16 ARALPPSER
+16 RRE
-25 TALLE
+25 
-30 QADPELGATV
+30 V
-40 AAILAQEGVRQKG
+40 
-53 DAPQEGSAFLNSPAW
+53 
-68 EGRESLLKHGAP
+68 ESLLAHHSDSASFIEKPAFADEVTANSAPPGAAADAP
-80 LHAETSVRIGE
+80 RRDLTGVSV
-91 QLGPY
+91 GPY
-96 RIEQK
+96 RILEE
-101 IGQGGMGQ
+101 IGSGGMGQ
-109 VFRALDT
+109 VFRAVDT
-116 RLQRTVAIKVLPSTH
+116 RLHRTVAIKVLPSTH
-131 VADPDRKKR
+131 VADPDRKRR
-140 FLQEARAASRLNHQ
+140 FLQEARAASKLNHP
-154 NIVTLHDIANDGG
+154 NIVTLHDMASDGG

-175 VTGTT
+175 VEGKT
-180 LKELIRPEGLP
+180 LKELIRSEGLP
-191 ISQAGG
+191 ISEAGG

-239 AKLTTSAG
+239 AKQLTPLG
-247 ADSFDATQTVPGMVV
+247 ADSLDAGQSIPGMLV

-274 GEPVDARSDIF
+274 GEPLDARSDIF
-285 AFGSVL
+285 ALGSVL

-297 QLPFIASSLLSTMH
+297 QMPFRASSLVSTMY

-320 PSRVQP
+320 PSRIQP
-326 RVPAWLEQIILR
+326 RVPMWLEQVILR

-343 VAERYQ
+343 VADRYQ

-360 GGVQASS
+360 GGVGAAPDMARASTS
-367 DTTKA
+367 
-372 DPRPADSRPASSIA
+372 PASSIA
-386 VLPFTSASGD
+386 VLPFASVTGD
-396 GEQFGDGLAE
+396 SEPFGDGLAE

-413 LYDDLQVIARTS
+413 LNDDLQVIARAS
-425 AAAMRGHGLDIR
+425 AAALRGHGLDIR

-448 LDGSVRRAGNRLRIG
+448 LDGSVRRAGNRLRIT

-469 NNGHQLWS
+469 NDGHHLWS

-490 QDEITAAIVGKLRP
+490 QDEITAAIVDKLRP
-504 QLLGGSPASAARHS
+504 QLVGARPLSAARHS

-548 EQAVKRD
+548 EQAAKRD
-555 PTYALAYTGLAD
+555 PTYALAYAGLAD

-579 LQPREGFQKGMSY
+579 LPPGEGFSKGMSY

-607 AALGYALLHYRWEI
+607 AALAYALLHYRWEI
-621 PEAERS
+621 PEAERLFS
-627 LAEAIRLNPRYG
+627 EAIRLNPRYG
-639 SAHHWY
+639 PAHHWY

-662 KIYLD
+662 KIYLN
-667 LDPLDPLSQL
+667 LDPADPLSQL

-690 QALSESGRAL
+690 QALCESGRAL
-700 ADDPGFSW
+700 ANDPGFSW
-708 NRIFQGWAYLGKGA
+708 NRIFQGWAHLGTGA

-728 AIRKGAELSGVSVQ
+728 VIRKGADLSGVSVH

-752 NGNREDAL
+752 NGNRADAL
-760 RTLRRLTAL
+760 RTLERLTAR
-769 SADRY
+769 SAERY

-787 GDRDQ
+787 GDHDQ
-792 AFALLEQAFAER
+792 AFTLLEQAFAER
-804 SPWLVYLTREP
+804 SPWLVYLAREP

-825 FGALLARVMRDFGV
+825 FDALLARMTHDFGGA

>member
-1 MTPERWGQLEELYQA
+1 MKNDG
-16 ARALPPSER
+16 
-25 TALLE
+25 
-30 QADPELGATV
+30 
-40 AAILAQEGVRQKG
+40 
-53 DAPQEGSAFLNSPAW
+53 
-68 EGRESLLKHGAP
+68 P
-80 LHAETSVRIGE
+80 LQTETSVSVGE

-101 IGQGGMGQ
+101 IGHGGMGQ
-109 VFRALDT
+109 VFRAFDT
-116 RLQRTVAIKVLPSTH
+116 RLHRTVAIKVLPSTY

-140 FLQEARAASRLNHQ
+140 FLQEARAVSRLNHP
-154 NIVTLHDIANDGG
+154 NIVTLHDIANNGG

-175 VTGTT
+175 VTGKT
-180 LKELIRPEGLP
+180 LKELIHPEGLP
-191 ISQAGG
+191 ISEAGR

-223 IMVTN
+223 IMVAN

-239 AKLTTSAG
+239 AKRLTSEG
-247 ADSFDATQTVPGMVV
+247 ADSLDAGQTVPGMIV

-274 GEPVDARSDIF
+274 GEPLDARSDDF
-285 AFGSVL
+285 ALGSVL

-297 QLPFIASSLLSTMH
+297 RVPFKASSLLSTIH
-311 EIALHDPPP
+311 QIALHDPPP
-320 PSRVQP
+320 PSQVQP

-360 GGVQASS
+360 GGVPAYSETTRA
-367 DTTKA
+367 DT
-372 DPRPADSRPASSIA
+372 RPASSIA
-386 VLPFTSASGD
+386 VLPFISVGED

-425 AAAMRGHGLDIR
+425 AAAVRGRGLDIR

-463 VQLIDV
+463 VQLINV
-469 NNGHQLWS
+469 NDGHQLWS
-477 ERYDREMTDVFEV
+477 ERYDREITDVFEV

-504 QLLGGSPASAARHS
+504 RLLGVSSASAARHS

-548 EQAVKRD
+548 EQAAKRD

-579 LQPREGFQKGMSY
+579 LPPREGFQKGMSY

-607 AALGYALLHYRWEI
+607 AALAYALLHYRWEL
-621 PEAERS
+621 PEAERLFS
-627 LAEAIRLNPRYG
+627 EAIRLNPRYG
-639 SAHHWY
+639 PAHHWY
-645 SHLLVATG
+645 SHLLVAEG

-662 KIYLD
+662 KIYLN
-667 LDPLDPLSQL
+667 LDPADPFSQL

-690 QALSESGRAL
+690 RALSESWRAL

-708 NRIFQGWAYLGKGA
+708 HRIFQGWAYLGKRA

-728 AIRKGAELSGVSVQ
+728 AIRKGAELSGVSMQ
-742 LSFLGHAQAV
+742 LSFLGYAQAA

-760 RTLRRLTAL
+760 RTLERLTAL
-769 SADRY
+769 SAERY

-787 GDRDQ
+787 GNRDQ

-804 SPWLVYLTREP
+804 SPWLVYLAREP
-815 RLRHLHGDPR
+815 RLSHLHGDPS
-825 FGALLARVMRDFGV
+825 FDALLERVTRDFGGT

>member
-1 MTPERWGQLEELYQA
+1 MTPERWMQLEELYQA

-25 TALLE
+25 AALLE
-30 QADPELGATV
+30 QADPELHATV
-40 AAILAQEGVRQKG
+40 AALLAQESVRQKG
-53 DAPQEGSAFLNSPAW
+53 DAAQQDGAFLNRPAW
-68 EGRESLLKHGAP
+68 QACESLLKGDG
-80 LHAETSVRIGE
+80 LLQTETSVRVVE

-131 VADPDRKKR
+131 VADPDRRRR
-140 FLQEARAASRLNHQ
+140 FLQEARAASRLNHP

-175 VTGTT
+175 VAGKT

-191 ISQAGG
+191 ISEAAG

-239 AKLTTSAG
+239 AKQLTSAG
-247 ADSFDATQTVPGMVV
+247 ADTLDAIRTVPGLLV

-274 GEPVDARSDIF
+274 GEPLDARSDIF

-297 QLPFIASSLLSTMH
+297 RLPFMASSLLSTMH
-311 EIALHDPPP
+311 EIAMNDPPP

-326 RVPAWLEQIILR
+326 RVPAGLEQIILR

-343 VAERYQ
+343 VAERFQ

-367 DTTKA
+367 ETTRA
-372 DPRPADSRPASSIA
+372 ATRPPSSIA
-386 VLPFTSASGD
+386 VLPFTSVSGD

-425 AAAMRGHGLDIR
+425 AAAVRGLDIR

-469 NNGHQLWS
+469 NDGHHLWS

-490 QDEITAAIVGKLRP
+490 QDEITAAIIGKLRP
-504 QLLGGSPASAARHS
+504 QLLGGRPASAARHS

-548 EQAVKRD
+548 EQAAKRD

-579 LQPREGFQKGMSY
+579 LPPREGFEKGMSY

-607 AALGYALLHYRWEI
+607 AALAYALLHYRWEI
-621 PEAERS
+621 PEAERLFS
-627 LAEAIRLNPRYG
+627 EAIRLNPRYG
-639 SAHHWY
+639 PAHHWY
-645 SHLLVATG
+645 SHLLVAAG

-662 KIYLD
+662 KIYLN
-667 LDPLDPLSQL
+667 LDPADPFSQL

-690 QALSESGRAL
+690 GALSASGRAL

-728 AIRKGAELSGVSVQ
+728 AIRKGAELSGVNVQ

-752 NGNREDAL
+752 NGNREDAR
-760 RTLRRLTAL
+760 RTLERLTAL
-769 SADRY
+769 SAERY

-804 SPWLVYLTREP
+804 SPWLVYLAREP
-815 RLRHLHGDPR
+815 RVRHLHGEPR
-825 FGALLARVMRDFGV
+825 FDALLARVTPDFGGE
-839 PAGGTR
+839 PAGGNR

>member
-1 MTPERWGQLEELYQA
+1 MGRIEATLATYPGE
-16 ARALPPSER
+16 
-25 TALLE
+25 
-30 QADPELGATV
+30 ADPEVNRETEKTAAQASSSSESV
-40 AAILAQEGVRQKG
+40 AADSSGNLA
-53 DAPQEGSAFLNSPAW
+53 DTALTFIPATTLL
-68 EGRESLLKHGAP
+68 GRYVIEEQIGA
-80 LHAETSVRIGE
+80 
-91 QLGPY
+91 
-96 RIEQK
+96 
-101 IGQGGMGQ
+101 GGMGE
-109 VFRALDT
+109 VYRAQDT
-116 RLQRTVAIKVLPSTH
+116 RLKRTVAIKMLPRET
-131 VADPDRKKR
+131 AGDTGLRRR
-140 FLQEARAASRLNHQ
+140 FLNEARAASALNHP
-154 NIVTLHDIANDGG
+154 NIVALYDICSDKNIDF
-167 VDYLVMEY
+167 LVMEY
-175 VTGTT
+175 VAGKT
-180 LKELIRPEGLP
+180 LKELICAEGLP
-191 ISQAGG
+191 ISEAGG

-217 DIKPAN
+217 DVKPAN

-239 AKLTTSAG
+239 AKQLTPTG
-247 ADSFDATQTVPGMVV
+247 ADSLDAGQSIPGMLV
-262 GTVSYMSPEQTR
+262 GTVSYMSPEQTS
-274 GEPVDARSDIF
+274 GEPLDARSDIF

-297 QLPFIASSLLSTMH
+297 ELPFRAPSLLSTMH

-326 RVPAWLEQIILR
+326 RVPVWLEQIILR

-354 LEALRS
+354 LEALRT
-360 GGVQASS
+360 GGVRAAPETERASTS
-367 DTTKA
+367 
-372 DPRPADSRPASSIA
+372 PASSIA
-386 VLPFTSASGD
+386 VLPFASASGD

-413 LYDDLQVIARTS
+413 LYDDLQVTARAS
-425 AAAMRGHGLDIR
+425 AAAVRGHGFDIR
-437 EIGRRLNVGVI
+437 EIGRRLNVSVV
-448 LDGSVRRAGNRLRIG
+448 LDGSVRRAGNRLRITA
-463 VQLIDV
+463 QLIDV
-469 NNGHQLWS
+469 NDGHHLWS

-490 QDEITAAIVGKLRP
+490 QDEITAAIVDKLRP
-504 QLLGGSPASAARHS
+504 QLLGTRFPSAARHS

-579 LQPREGFQKGMSY
+579 LSPGEGFPKGMSY

-607 AALGYALLHYRWEI
+607 AALAYALLHYRWEI

-627 LAEAIRLNPRYG
+627 FSEAIRLNPRYG
-639 SAHHWY
+639 PAHHWY
-645 SHLLVATG
+645 SHLLVAMG

-662 KIYLD
+662 KIYLN
-667 LDPLDPLSQL
+667 LDPADPFSQL

-683 VMAHNFD
+683 VMAHDFD

-700 ADDPGFSW
+700 ANDPGFSW
-708 NRIFQGWAYLGKGA
+708 NRIFQGWAHLGIGA
-722 TGEAEA
+722 TGEAVAE
-728 AIRKGAELSGVSVQ
+728 IRKGAELSGVNVQ
-742 LSFLGHAQAV
+742 LSFLAQAQAV
-752 NGNREDAL
+752 NGNRADAL
-760 RTLRRLTAL
+760 QTLERLTAR
-769 SADRY
+769 SAERY
-774 VSPYELGLIYEAL
+774 VSPYELGLIHEAL

-792 AFALLEQAFAER
+792 AFALLDQAFAER
-804 SPWLVYLTREP
+804 SPWLVYLAREP
-815 RLRHLHGDPR
+815 RLTHLHGDPR
-825 FGALLARVMRDFGV
+825 FEALLARITRDFGGAA
-839 PAGGTR
+839 PSSA